1 MNGFKKCSNGH
12 FYKED
17 LNACPYCPGGNSGS
31 TGTSGA
37 DDLGRTMV
45 TNVNQ
50 GGGSGDAKTE
60 VFGSGAAADG
70 DKTQVYGNAGN
81 SGASSAPKR
90 DLNRTFIAGIE
101 ETESA
106 SGEVGAIKSEPRA
119 TRRIVGWII
128 SYDLDP
134 MGVDY
139 RIYEGT
145 NTIGRDPKNTIIITK
160 DTTISSE
167 HVTIPNDTQETRG
180 APSMACTHP
189 RRHFSP
195 PSMVNNQ
202 QPLAVQPST
211 TRLFTTKPL
220 VWQYDELLTPSNT
233 PPDLGDLCFLHSQL
247 LFAAKVSRFRGLA
260 DASVSR
266 VLEEAESFRLRC
278 RRGPPAERLSPQEE
292 RRLQTA
298 IDEVLIAPTT
308 TPRSQHLTQGGLI
321 CPLLWH
327 SSFIPGGFTNHSEPL
342 YYIDDATY
350 PSVDTDDN
358 PEEIGK
364 ENDHPFWNRSV
375 GVSTGPR
382 PAEGGSTASG
392 AGSSTTSGSRAA

>member
-167 HVTIPNDTQETRG
+167 HVTILYKKGKFKIKDRMTANGTFLNDE
-180 APSMACTHP
+180 
-189 RRHFSP
+189 
-195 PSMVNNQ
+195 
-202 QPLAVQPST
+202 
-211 TRLFTTKPL
+211 
-220 VWQYDELLTPSNT
+220 ELE
-233 PPDLGDLCFLHSQL
+233 
-247 LFAAKVSRFRGLA
+247 V
-260 DASVSR
+260 
-266 VLEEAESFRLRC
+266 EEAYDLNDGDTVKVGNTVFKFK
-278 RRGPPAERLSPQEE
+278 A
-292 RRLQTA
+292 
-298 IDEVLIAPTT
+298 
-308 TPRSQHLTQGGLI
+308 
-321 CPLLWH
+321 
-327 SSFIPGGFTNHSEPL
+327 SE
-342 YYIDDATY
+342 
-350 PSVDTDDN
+350 
-358 PEEIGK
+358 
-364 ENDHPFWNRSV
+364 
-375 GVSTGPR
+375 
-382 PAEGGSTASG
+382 
-392 AGSSTTSGSRAA
+392 